1 MNATQGFEF
10 FKNLISR
17 QFCYYR
23 KNLSDLEQKAYDR
36 IREGF
41 LSYSVKIPV
50 FGLTVAQIQNILEI
64 IKQDNPWLFYVET
77 AEYQYIS
84 TLKTG
89 YIIPKYRFSK
99 KDVNA
104 TLLALVNKCSSFAA
118 ILKNKSDLEKE
129 IEIHDYI
136 CKNVR
141 YDYDFAA
148 SSFECVGPLLFG
160 KGVCEG
166 ISKATKLLLD
176 LADIDSLLVN
186 GKSTQQ
192 HHNSSAL
199 KSDLHTWNII
209 KINGRN
215 YHLDVTF
222 DLTIQAFNTVRYDYF
237 NLSDTEIN
245 FDHLIISTHI
255 PQCPSSYNYYGMRG
269 LFIQTQSIY
278 RKFLQQKVK
287 QKQKDIVFKL
297 PHSDDVNVTKNKIM
311 YITSEVLCGSFL
323 FPSQYQFVSN
333 DSQFVF
339 HLHLS

>member
-1 MNATQGFEF
+1 MMNTTQGFEF

-41 LSYSVKIPV
+41 LSYSVKISV
-50 FGLTVAQIQNILEI
+50 FGVTVAQIQNIFEV

-77 AEYQYIS
+77 AEYQY
-84 TLKTG
+84 TPALKTG
-89 YIIPKYRFSK
+89 YIIPKYRFNK
-99 KDVNA
+99 IDVNA
-104 TLLALVNKCSSFAA
+104 TLLALINKCSFLAA
-118 ILKNKSDLEKE
+118 IIKNKSDLEKE

-192 HHNSSAL
+192 HNLSTA
-199 KSDLHTWNII
+199 KSDLHAWNII
-209 KINGRN
+209 KINGRY

-237 NLSDTEIN
+237 NLSDREIN
-245 FDHLIISTHI
+245 FDHVIFSTHI

-278 RKFLQQKVK
+278 RKFLQQSVK
-287 QKQKDIVFKL
+287 QKQKDIIFKL
-297 PHSDDVNVTKNKIM
+297 PHSDDVNATKNKIM
-311 YITSEVLCGSFL
+311 NITSEVLCGSFL
-323 FPSQYQFVSN
+323 FPSQYQLVSN
-333 DSQFVF
+333 DSQSVF